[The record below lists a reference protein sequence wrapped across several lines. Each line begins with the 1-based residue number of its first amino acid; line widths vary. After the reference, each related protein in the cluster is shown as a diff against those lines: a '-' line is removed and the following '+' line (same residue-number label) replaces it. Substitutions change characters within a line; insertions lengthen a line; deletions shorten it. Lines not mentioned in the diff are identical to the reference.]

1 MGIKKVELSEGEKFS
16 FEKHINEFLIKRED
30 AQLSEVFT
38 VVVPINKSTHDQIHN
53 DMEQIFIVIQGNGI
67 IETHKEKSKK
77 KEIVKI
83 EKNDIVL
90 IQLNTYHKIIN
101 TNPNQ
106 DLKYICVNAF
116 LKEKET
122 EFTSISHA
130 DNVIENYD
138 MQKSNLNERPVL
150 LIGAGGFIGKG
161 LIEELENIGKYVWAF
176 DIKDIMIH
184 TNRTL
189 KVIVKDEKELET
201 KIIEMCQKYNT
212 CPEILIDAT
221 GNNNIKK
228 HSFNLSVEEFSKQLT
243 DNLVNVYN
251 HVSIY
256 AKQCNNHNCTGKIVL
271 LGSVG
276 AQMSH
281 REMLGYD
288 AAKGGLE
295 SMVRGLALDYAPY
308 NININLIAVGPI
320 EDSPSSNTDNEKT
333 IKLRQLLPI
342 GKYPSLKEVA
352 QFIVNFS
359 IDLPLCVTGQRIAI
373 DGGLSSQL
381 RPVYIENLAEPKMYK
396 LGE

>member
-1 MGIKKVELSEGEKFS
+1 MGIKKVELSKGEKFS
-16 FEKHINEFLIKRED
+16 FEKHINEFLIRRED

-38 VVVPINKSTHDQIHN
+38 VVVPINKSTHEQIHN
-53 DMEQIFIVIQGNGI
+53 DMEQIFIVIQGNGT
-67 IETHKEKSKK
+67 IETHKEKSKEK
-77 KEIVKI
+77 KIIKI

-116 LKEKET
+116 LKTKET

-130 DNVIENYD
+130 ENVVENYD
-138 MQKSNLNERPVL
+138 MQENDLNERPIL

-161 LIEELENIGKYVWAF
+161 LIEELEKNGKYVWAF
-176 DIKDIMIH
+176 DMKNVKMQ

-189 KVIVKDEKELET
+189 KVLVKDEQDLER
-201 KIIEMCQKYNT
+201 KIIEMCKKYNT

-228 HSFNLSVEEFSKQLT
+228 HSFNLSTLEFSKQLT
-243 DNLVNVYN
+243 DNLINVYN

-256 AKQCNNHNCTGKIVL
+256 AKQCIDYNYTGKIIL
-271 LGSVG
+271 LGSIG

-288 AAKGGLE
+288 VAKGRFGINGTRSCSGLC
-295 SMVRGLALDYAPY
+295 
-308 NININLIAVGPI
+308 
-320 EDSPSSNTDNEKT
+320 
-333 IKLRQLLPI
+333 
-342 GKYPSLKEVA
+342 SL
-352 QFIVNFS
+352 
-359 IDLPLCVTGQRIAI
+359 
-373 DGGLSSQL
+373 
-381 RPVYIENLAEPKMYK
+381 
-396 LGE
+396 